1 MISTASRDGTI
12 SLGERIGRSLK
23 AGDIVALHGDLGAG
37 KTTLIQGI
45 ARGLGVKGWVT
56 SPTFTIINEFKGRL
70 VLYHIDLYRIDK
82 MEDALEVEIEEY
94 FEKGGVTVIEWSE
107 KIRPLL
113 PARTIEI
120 NIEIV
125 SDNERKIKI
134 KGLEMKK

>member
-1 MISTASRDGTI
+1 
-12 SLGERIGRSLK
+12 
-23 AGDIVALHGDLGAG
+23 
-37 KTTLIQGI
+37 
-45 ARGLGVKGWVT
+45 
-56 SPTFTIINEFKGRL
+56 
-70 VLYHIDLYRIDK
+70 

-94 FEKGGVTVIEWSE
+94 FEKGGVTVIEWAE